1 MKKLIFVIVA
11 LVVFLVVLVAGIA
24 GWVIYKKEQTKK
36 YEEFGNQLQVK
47 TYDPAGSVP
56 NKAVYD
62 YDTSEHKAM
71 FVVRGMDKESK
82 TMRLSY
88 IFPAKWR
95 GNEITSDVTCSRG
108 NTKLYYG
115 SGKPLVPA
123 EKTVYE
129 EERIQP
135 GETIMQAICVD
146 PYCRQIRKY
155 CELWVKE

>member
-1 MKKLIFVIVA
+1 MEKSVFVRFTLVA
-11 LVVFLVVLVAGIA
+11 LLAVLVVGTAR
-24 GWVIYKKEQTKK
+24 WVIYKKEQMRKD
-36 YEEFGNQLQVK
+36 EEFGKQLQVK
-47 TYDPAGSVP
+47 TNDLTGSVP
-56 NKAVYD
+56 NKAVND
-62 YDTSEHKAM
+62 YDPSEHKAM

-95 GNEITSDVTCSRG
+95 GNEITSTVTCSRG

-129 EERIQP
+129 EERVKP
-135 GETIMQAICVD
+135 GETIMQAICAD